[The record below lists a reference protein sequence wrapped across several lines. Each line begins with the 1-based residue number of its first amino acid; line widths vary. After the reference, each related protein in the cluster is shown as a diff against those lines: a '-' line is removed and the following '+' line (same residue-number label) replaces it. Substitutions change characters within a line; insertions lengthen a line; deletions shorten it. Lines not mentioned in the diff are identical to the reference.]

1 MQGYLTGTTVVI
13 LVAAATCIAG
23 GSGKPDPIEYNRDVR
38 PILSDRCYQCHGPDA
53 ARRKADLRLDD
64 ETSAKAPRDGGPAI
78 VPGER
83 DGSELYRRI
92 TAKDATE
99 RMPPA
104 KSGKSLTSGE
114 IEMLGRW
121 IDQGAKWQPHWSFI
135 PPVNPSVPQLGNRD
149 RIKNPIDE
157 YIQGRLE
164 TEGLKPS
171 AEAARGILIRRV
183 TLDLTGLPPKPEE
196 IDAFEHDTSP
206 DAYEKVVDRLLASP
220 RLGERL
226 ATRWLSAAR
235 YADTNGYQT
244 DGTAGYVAVARLGDR
259 GL

>member
-1 MQGYLTGTTVVI
+1 MRETAVNWVTGALNGFSRCRERQPVAFGRLSSTGQARATQTGLQVVQGYLTGTTVVI

-38 PILSDRCYQCHGPDA
+38 PILSDRCYQCHGPDT

-171 AEAARGILIRRV
+171 AEAVRGILIR
-183 TLDLTGLPPKPEE
+183 
-196 IDAFEHDTSP
+196 A
-206 DAYEKVVDRLLASP
+206 
-220 RLGERL
+220 
-226 ATRWLSAAR
+226 
-235 YADTNGYQT
+235 
-244 DGTAGYVAVARLGDR
+244 
-259 GL
+259 